1 MSTPADPELKPSRNA
16 FAGISY
22 VWLVPILALV
32 VLLAVAWQTY
42 SSRGPTIQIEF
53 AEATGIIAGETKLKY
68 REVEVGLVEGLSF
81 SPNLETV
88 IVNVRLAPEVA
99 GFVDADSQFWVVQP
113 RVSAQ
118 GVTGLQ
124 TVLSGVY
131 IEGSWDAKIGAKATS
146 FEGLDRPPASQKGDE
161 GLRLVLRAKD
171 GNQLS
176 DGTPILF
183 KGIEVGRLENPHLS
197 DAGDAVLV
205 DAFISAP
212 YDRLVTTATRF
223 WDASGFSFSLGTGG
237 PRLDV
242 ESLAALVGGAVSFD
256 TLVSGGQN
264 PQPGSTYDLFDSEEA
279 VRNSLFSEPK
289 GKAVSYGITF
299 SGTVSGLTVGA
310 PVEFRG
316 VRVGEVTNLS
326 AEFVEDGTPLA
337 RVKLVVIV
345 DINPGSLGLDPDAT
359 TPETTSF
366 LKTAV
371 EAGLRARLTTASIL
385 TGGLKVE
392 LVELPDASFATITET
407 DAPYPV
413 LPSVAAEITDASAT
427 AEGVFSRIND
437 LPVEELMASAITLFN
452 SVNKLANDPDIQ
464 KTPSELIG
472 LLGDAR
478 RIMSPEEFGSVPQD
492 VKEILASLG
501 RTATTLETMIG
512 DLADAKVSAN
522 LLQAIDDASAAAES
536 LRDATSGLPAIAAE
550 IEALAGKAG
559 DLPLDE
565 LVTSTTALV
574 ATVDRLAGSQAM
586 AEVPPAL
593 TAALDEIRT
602 LTKTIREGGLIESA
616 TSTFA
621 ATQKAAE
628 QISVASDSL
637 PALLDRLNR
646 VAARAEKTLGNYDET
661 GRFSADARETLREI
675 RQAAEAVASLARA
688 IERNPNSILTG
699 R

>member
-1 MSTPADPELKPSRNA
+1 MSTPADPQLKPSRNA

-22 VWLVPILALV
+22 VWLVPILALIV
-32 VLLAVAWQTY
+32 MLAVAWQAY
-42 SSRGPTIQIEF
+42 SSRGPTVEIEF
-53 AEATGIIAGETKLKY
+53 TEATGIIAGETKLKY

-88 IVNVRLAPEVA
+88 IVKVRLAPEVA

-113 RVSAQ
+113 RFSAR

-131 IEGSWDAKIGAKATS
+131 IQGSWDSEIGAEARS
-146 FEGLDRPPASQKGDE
+146 FRGLEHQPASELGDD
-161 GLRLVLRAKD
+161 GLRLVLRSTD
-171 GNQLS
+171 GSPLA

-183 KGIEVGRLENPHLS
+183 KGIEVGRLERPRLS
-197 DAGDAVLV
+197 DAGDAVLA
-205 DAFISAP
+205 DAFIRAP

-223 WDASGFSFSLGTGG
+223 WDASGFSFSLGAGG

-256 TLVSGGQN
+256 TLVSGGRK
-264 PQPGSTYDLFDSEEA
+264 PQPDTIYDLFDSEDA
-279 VRNSLFSEPK
+279 VRNSLFAEPK
-289 GKAVSYGITF
+289 GKAVSFGISF

-326 AEFVEDGTPLA
+326 AEFVDDGTPMA
-337 RVKLVVIV
+337 RVKLVAIV
-345 DINPGSLGLDPDAT
+345 GINPGTLGLDPDAT
-359 TPETTSF
+359 TPETTAF

-385 TGGLKVE
+385 TGGLKVD
-392 LVELPDASFATITET
+392 LIELPDAPFATIGET
-407 DAPYPV
+407 DSPYPL

-427 AEGVFSRIND
+427 AEGVFRRVND

-464 KTPSELIG
+464 KAPSELIG

-478 RIMSPEEFGSVPQD
+478 SIMAPEELGSVPQD
-492 VKEILASLG
+492 VREILASLN

-512 DLADAKVSAN
+512 ELTDARVSAN
-522 LLQAIDDASAAAES
+522 LLKAIDDASAAAES

-550 IEALAGKAG
+550 IETLAASAG

-565 LVTSTTALV
+565 LVKSTTALV
-574 ATVDRLAGSQAM
+574 ATVDRLAGSEAM

-616 TSTFA
+616 TGTFA

-628 QISVASDSL
+628 QISVASDAL

-646 VAARAEKTLGNYDET
+646 VATRAEQTLENYDET
-661 GRFSADARETLREI
+661 GRFSGDARETMREI
-675 RQAAEAVASLARA
+675 REAAEAVASLARA
-688 IERNPNSILTG
+688 IERNPNSIITG

>member
-1 MSTPADPELKPSRNA
+1 MSTPADPQLKPSRNA

-22 VWLVPILALV
+22 VWLVPILALIV
-32 VLLAVAWQTY
+32 MLAVAWQTY
-42 SSRGPTIQIEF
+42 SSRGPTVEIEF
-53 AEATGIIAGETKLKY
+53 TEATGIIAGETKLKY

-81 SPNLETV
+81 SPSLETV
-88 IVNVRLAPEVA
+88 IVHVRLAPEVA
-99 GFVDADSQFWVVQP
+99 DFVDADSQFWVVQP
-113 RVSAQ
+113 RISAQ

-131 IEGSWDAKIGAKATS
+131 IQGSWDSEIGDEARSFKAL
-146 FEGLDRPPASQKGDE
+146 ERPPASEQGDE

-171 GNQLS
+171 GNQLT

-197 DAGDAVLV
+197 DSGDAVLV
-205 DAFISAP
+205 DAFINAP
-212 YDRLVTTATRF
+212 YDKLVTTATRF
-223 WDASGFSFSLGTGG
+223 WDSSGFSFSLGTAG

-256 TLVSGGQN
+256 TLVSGGQK
-264 PQPGSTYDLFDSEEA
+264 PQAGSTFDLFDSEEA
-279 VRNSLFSEPK
+279 VRNSLFSEPR
-289 GKAVSYGITF
+289 GKAVSFAITF
-299 SGTVSGLTVGA
+299 SGSVSGLTVGA

-326 AEFVEDGTPLA
+326 AEFVEDGAAMA
-337 RVKLVVIV
+337 RVQLLVIV
-345 DINPGSLGLDPDAT
+345 AINPGALGLDPEANSV
-359 TPETTSF
+359 ETTAF
-366 LKTAV
+366 LKTAA

-392 LVELPDASFATITET
+392 LLELPDAQPATITE
-407 DAPYPV
+407 DAGPYPI

-427 AEGVFSRIND
+427 AEGVLRRIND
-437 LPVEELMASAITLFN
+437 LPIEELLNSAVTLFN
-452 SVNKLANDPDIQ
+452 SINKLANDPDVQ
-464 KTPSELIG
+464 NTPSEVIG

-478 RIMSPEEFGSVPQD
+478 SIMSSDELKAVPQD
-492 VKEILASLG
+492 VQEILASLG
-501 RTATTLETMIG
+501 RSAATLEAMIG
-512 DLADAKVSAN
+512 KITDEEVSAN
-522 LLQAIDDASAAAES
+522 LLEAIDDASAAAES

-550 IEALAGKAG
+550 IESLAASAG

-565 LVTSTTALV
+565 LVKSTTALV
-574 ATVDRLAGSQAM
+574 ATVDRLAGSEAM

-616 TSTFA
+616 TGTFA
-621 ATQKAAE
+621 ATQQAAE
-628 QISVASDSL
+628 QISVASDAL

-646 VAARAEKTLGNYDET
+646 VATRAEQTLENYDET
-661 GRFSADARETLREI
+661 GRFSGDARETMREI
-675 RQAAEAVASLARA
+675 REAAEAVASLARA
-688 IERNPNSILTG
+688 IERNPNSIITG